1 MKDEIT
7 ISKKEFEDLI
17 RDVVTDNATQITTG
31 ISVQDG
37 FKCTLFGAMVA
48 HELVDRLFKNEDLE
62 VEKNG

>member
-17 RDVVTDNATQITTG
+17 RDIVTDNATQITTG
-31 ISVQDG
+31 ISVNDG

-48 HELVDRLFKNEDLE
+48 HDLVDKLFNNEDLE